1 MKRKRLEK
9 ILELIEEYEIST
21 QEELQGH
28 LAACGISVTQ
38 ATVSRDIKELRLK
51 KVPSSKGILKYSFMK
66 QDLTK
71 KEQLHNIFLGT
82 VTNIDYAMNIVVIKC
97 GVGMAMAACASFD
110 SMDYPLVVGTLAGDD
125 TIFIVMRSE
134 EAAKELYRDLM
145 EQIAR

>member
-9 ILELIEEYEIST
+9 ILELIEEFDICT
-21 QEELQGH
+21 QEEMQGH
-28 LAACGISVTQ
+28 LAACGINVTQ

-51 KVPSSKGILKYSFMK
+51 KVPSSKGILKYSYTK
-66 QDLTK
+66 QDLTR

-82 VTNIDYAMNIVVIKC
+82 VTKIDYAMNIVVIKC

-110 SMDYPLVVGTLAGDD
+110 SMDYPMVVGTLAGDD

-134 EAAKELYRDLM
+134 DAAKELYMDLT